1 MDDGSRDW
9 SDVLHKIDK
18 VLDHTDQEKNRGLSN
33 IVKHNICEGRG
44 YKDVY

>member
-1 MDDGSRDW
+1 MELKEREKGKEND
-9 SDVLHKIDK
+9 KII
-18 VLDHTDQEKNRGLSN
+18 NN